1 MPVSDAGIRFS
12 PPAHL
17 RGQAIER
24 AGFLARYHAEQCPG
38 EQSPH
43 GGVARSVD
51 SNSGLAWVNSKPC
64 KRAKVKTGAKAG
76 LFIHIVVRYVLATE
90 TSKEII
96 PRHGKVE
103 KVTSVTGGWVTCG
116 TMGSKGLGWPRI
128 CSITWRC

>member
-12 PPAHL
+12 QPAHL

-38 EQSPH
+38 EQSLH
-43 GGVARSVD
+43 SGVARSVD

-64 KRAKVKTGAKAG
+64 KRAKVKGGAKSG
-76 LFIHIVVRYVLATE
+76 LFRHIVERYDLATE
-90 TSKEII
+90 TCKVII

-103 KVTSVTGGWVTCG
+103 KATSVT
-116 TMGSKGLGWPRI
+116 
-128 CSITWRC
+128 